1 MVWGDS
7 WMPCWA
13 RWRARRWRPEGVFW
27 WSGSPRLFGGVGFS
41 GLAFGGSGLVGET
54 RFAVLLVALK
64 PLAHALGGGVA
75 AACGFAVVLG
85 ALVGLDDALACL
97 DRVHG
102 VYLLIGKFR
111 RWRVYC

>member
-1 MVWGDS
+1 M
-7 WMPCWA
+7 
-13 RWRARRWRPEGVFW
+13 
-27 WSGSPRLFGGVGFS
+27 
-41 GLAFGGSGLVGET
+41 VGET
-54 RFAVLLVALK
+54 RFAVLLVALN

-102 VYLLIGKFR
+102 VYLLIGKFP